1 MISLRRMTGDDI
13 ALGMRLKEQAGWNQT
28 EADWRRCLDL
38 QPDGC
43 FVAEYDGTPAGTV
56 TTCIFGSV
64 AWIAMVLVDVT
75 LRGRGIGRALLDR
88 ALEFLDERGIPSVRL
103 DATPLGR
110 PLYQTLGFVEEYT
123 LIRHDG
129 VPVVA
134 EAAADPSAKMT
145 IRVLCAEHLER
156 IVQLDR
162 RITNTDRQALLRR
175 LFVETPDQWHA
186 AIEDETVRGFVAA
199 RPGSRA
205 WQIGPCLATAD
216 AGPLL
221 LADALRRHT
230 GQRVFVDV
238 PTDNPASLAV
248 VQAAGLVAQRPLY
261 RMGRGVT
268 MSENIE
274 QLWSSF
280 GPEKG

>member
-13 ALGMRLKEQAGWNQT
+13 VLGMRLKEQAGWNQT
-28 EADWRRCLDL
+28 AADWQRCLEL

-43 FVAEYDGTPAGTV
+43 FVAEYEGTPAGTV

-64 AWIAMVLVDVT
+64 AWIAMVLVDVA

-88 ALEFLDERGIPSVRL
+88 ALTFLDEREIPSIRL

-110 PLYQTLGFVEEYT
+110 PLYQSLGFVEEYT
-123 LIRHDG
+123 LIRHEG
-129 VPVVA
+129 VPASNGTLV
-134 EAAADPSAKMT
+134 EPSAKM
-145 IRVLCAEHLER
+145 VLHAMRSEHQEG
-156 IVQLDR
+156 ITQLDR
-162 RITNTDRQALLRR
+162 QVTNTDRQLLLRR
-175 LFVETPDQWHA
+175 LFDEVPDEWYI
-186 AIEDETVRGFVAA
+186 AIEEEDVRGFVAA

-205 WQIGPCLATAD
+205 WQIGPCLAIAD
-216 AGPLL
+216 AGQLL
-221 LADALRRHT
+221 LAAALRRHA

-238 PTDNPASLAV
+238 PADNRTALAV
-248 VQAAGLVAQRPLY
+248 MQAAGLVAQRPLY

-268 MSENIE
+268 VRENVQ